1 MYDVL
6 NDSKIYDR
14 EKYKEEEFS
23 KNRRLNES
31 VPTAIII
38 SLKRPEEN
46 SFNNVYSSTYII
58 MEYLRENYL
67 INFNNYSRHLT

>member
-6 NDSKIYDR
+6 NDSKIYDP

-31 VPTAIII
+31 VPPAIII